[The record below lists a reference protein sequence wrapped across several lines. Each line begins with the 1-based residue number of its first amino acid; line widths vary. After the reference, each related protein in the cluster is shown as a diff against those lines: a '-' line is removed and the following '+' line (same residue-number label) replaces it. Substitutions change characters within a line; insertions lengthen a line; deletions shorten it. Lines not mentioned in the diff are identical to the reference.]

1 MATTTVAAQQRADL
15 SREDRTQLL
24 LAQLM
29 EGGREDDETCH
40 DLDKVTALLN
50 EDFELT
56 KADKDTPS
64 ICKVIDADCLDTIL
78 GHMDMRQPEEVRA
91 HATLTSAAYLKAAGE
106 EGAKALSSF
115 FFDRVRR
122 GTYDDFIVAFCVASH
137 IFPIAPEL
145 ISELFLSPG
154 FLPSLAPLMNRK
166 WKSRKVETACLEMLN
181 AACMHPQCREAVE
194 KYCIDWLEE
203 VVDQD
208 PNEVTRALDSDT
220 QISLEDGS
228 VNVNRHSIKVQ
239 IMAGVVLAKIRAI
252 PSKTQLKNDESER
265 IQPVSTT
272 VEELAEK
279 FTSFQLKKDDDHQD
293 LKKAKHHSIE
303 GLAYSTLRPT
313 VKERVAHNA
322 DLLKNL
328 VKSLNDAPAKSP
340 MTYGVLSIFVNLTR
354 YKPSLTEEEEKI
366 RQLKAYADAAGKLTQ
381 TQEDTLDDN
390 THVSERSKL
399 VFEAGVTPVLVTHSK
414 NGSSASLSLIVSI
427 INSISFTSALRGK
440 LAQQGAVKLLLTAWA
455 NIPVKEAQA
464 RQMAAQALARILISI
479 NPALVFGGNRATPV
493 TSAIR
498 PLVSILPPDQSSEKR
513 DLLPSFES
521 LMALTNLAS
530 MDSSD
535 VRGVII
541 RTAWPQIEDLL
552 LSSNAQVAKAAV
564 ELICNLVQ
572 DIEGMA
578 LYADGT
584 PQAQQ
589 RVHILLALADS
600 ENAATRSA
608 AGGAFA
614 SLTAHENVCEAIL
627 QQERGVQIL
636 FAMCKEDSE
645 DLRHRAAFV
654 LRNIVTAEGKVGE
667 IGKKR
672 VTDQGGIE
680 VLTECAK
687 KTRRPEVLEVVLEV
701 LKVLVEG
708 K

>member
-1 MATTTVAAQQRADL
+1 MATTTVATQQHAEL

-29 EGGREDDETCH
+29 EGGREDDETCR
-40 DLDKVTALLN
+40 DLDMVTALLN
-50 EDFELT
+50 EDYELT
-56 KADKDTPS
+56 KADKNVPS
-64 ICKVIDADCLDTIL
+64 ICNVIDADCLDTIL
-78 GHMDMRQPEEVRA
+78 GHMDLRQPEEVRA

-106 EGAKALSSF
+106 EGAKALSTF

-137 IFPIAPEL
+137 MFPIAPEL

-239 IMAGVVLAKIRAI
+239 IMAGVVLAKIR
-252 PSKTQLKNDESER
+252 TQLNNENER
-265 IQPVSTT
+265 VQVASTT
-272 VEELAEK
+272 IEELAEK
-279 FTSFQLKKDDDHQD
+279 FIAFQLTKDDGHED

-303 GLAYSTLRPT
+303 GLAYATLRST

-328 VKSLNDAPAKSP
+328 VKSLNEAPAKSP
-340 MTYGVLSIFVNLTR
+340 TTYGALSIFVNLTR
-354 YKPSLTEEEEKI
+354 YRPSLTEEEEKI
-366 RQLKAYADAAGKLTQ
+366 RQLKAYANAAGKLSQ
-381 TQEDTLDDN
+381 SQDDSLDDN
-390 THVSERSKL
+390 THVSERCRL
-399 VFEAGVTPVLVTHSK
+399 VFEAGITPVLVTHSK
-414 NGSSASLSLIVSI
+414 NGSTASLSLIVSI
-427 INSISFTSALRGK
+427 INSISFTSGLRGK

-455 NIPVKEAQA
+455 NLQEGDPQA

-498 PLVSILPPDQSSEKR
+498 PLVSILAPDQSSDKR

-530 MDSSD
+530 MDSAE
-535 VRGVII
+535 V
-541 RTAWPQIEDLL
+541 T
-552 LSSNAQVAKAAV
+552 KAAV

-584 PQAQQ
+584 PQAKQ

-600 ENAATRSA
+600 EDV
-608 AGGAFA
+608 
-614 SLTAHENVCEAIL
+614 EV
-627 QQERGVQIL
+627 L
-636 FAMCKEDSE
+636 FKLCKEESD

-654 LRNIVTAEGKVGE
+654 LRNIVTAEGQVGE
-667 IGKKR
+667 LGRKQIA
-672 VTDQGGIE
+672 DQGGVE
-680 VLTECAK
+680 VLTEAAK

-701 LKVLVEG
+701 LKILVEG
-708 K
+708 R

>member
-1 MATTTVAAQQRADL
+1 MATATVAAQQGADL

-29 EGGREDDETCH
+29 EGGQEDDETCR
-40 DLDKVTALLN
+40 DLDMVTALLN

-56 KADKDTPS
+56 KADKDAPS

-78 GHMDMRQPEEVRA
+78 GHMDLRQPEDVRA

-106 EGAKALSSF
+106 EGAKALSTF
-115 FFDRVRR
+115 FFERVQR

-181 AACMHPQCREAVE
+181 AACMHSQCREAVE

-252 PSKTQLKNDESER
+252 PPKTQLSNQETER
-265 IQPVSTT
+265 IQPASTT

-279 FTSFQLKKDDDHQD
+279 FTAFQLRKDDDHED

-313 VKERVAHNA
+313 VKERVAHNS
-322 DLLKNL
+322 DLLTNL
-328 VKSLNDAPAKSP
+328 VKSLNDVPAKSP
-340 MTYGVLSIFVNLTR
+340 TTYGILSIFVNLTR
-354 YKPSLTEEEEKI
+354 YRPSLTEEEEKI
-366 RQLKAYADAAGKLTQ
+366 RQLKAYANAAGKLTQ
-381 TQEDTLDDN
+381 TEDDSLDDN
-390 THVSERSKL
+390 AHVSERCKL
-399 VFEAGVTPVLVTHSK
+399 VFGAGVTPVLVTHSK
-414 NGSSASLSLIVSI
+414 DGSAASLSLIVSI
-427 INSISFTSALRGK
+427 INSISFTSALRGQ
-440 LAQQGAVKLLLTAWA
+440 LAQQGAVKLLLTAWS
-455 NIPVKEAQA
+455 NIPAKEARA

-479 NPALVFGGNRATPV
+479 NPALVFGGNRAIPV

-530 MDSSD
+530 MDSAE

-552 LSSNAQVAKAAV
+552 LSSNAKVTKAAV

-584 PQAQQ
+584 PQAKQ

-600 ENAATRSA
+600 DDAATRSA

-614 SLTAHENVCEAIL
+614 SLTAHENVVEAIL
-627 QQERGVQIL
+627 QRERGVQVL
-636 FAMCKEDSE
+636 LKMCQEDSE

-654 LRNIVTAEGKVGE
+654 LRNIVTAEGKIGE
-667 IGKKR
+667 LGRKQ
-672 VTDQGGIE
+672 VTEQGGID

-687 KTRRPEVLEVVLEV
+687 KTRRPEVLEVVLDV
-701 LKVLVEG
+701 LKVLIEG
-708 K
+708 T